1 MENVST
7 IDDGGKTCAWRNVKI
22 ARQAIYKSSGANISK
37 SLTPLRLVGHLESPR
52 VNRSLGEAKICGSKI
67 PVPRNNARGLCRNR
81 CVRCGRCER
90 IFRDASLDRLQHIS
104 HSPEARQG
112 SCPRPR

>member
-22 ARQAIYKSSGANISK
+22 ARQAIYKSSRANISK
-37 SLTPLRLVGHLESPR
+37 SLTPLRLVGHLESQR
-52 VNRSLGEAKICGSKI
+52 VNRSLGEAKIGGITI
-67 PVPRNNARGLCRNR
+67 PVHRNKPRGLCRNR

-90 IFRDASLDRLQHIS
+90 IFREASLDRLH
-104 HSPEARQG
+104 HTEH
-112 SCPRPR
+112 